1 MHGTSLQMHTTP
13 RQDGPSLLCS
23 TGSFP
28 WEAQDMQVICC
39 LLDEKE
45 PWLMNASV
53 LWLIL
58 LIDEAQML
66 YA

>member
-1 MHGTSLQMHTTP
+1 
-13 RQDGPSLLCS
+13 
-23 TGSFP
+23 
-28 WEAQDMQVICC
+28 MQVICC